1 MEISVVSEFKRG
13 LTYFLLRKMSQAKV
27 FQNQQTTVR
36 NPVKKTG
43 IEFDFILLAMMTVFG
58 LELTINQINR
68 NIRRILVQLKLP
80 IRKNFVSKIR
90 LSLSFLLSNG
100 LILRQK
106 SGYIISEK
114 GKLLGLR
121 ALSRFRQNVK
131 FFKR

>member
-1 MEISVVSEFKRG
+1 
-13 LTYFLLRKMSQAKV
+13 MSQTKI
-27 FQNQQTTVR
+27 FKNQQTTIR

-43 IEFDFILLAMMTVFG
+43 IEFDFTLLAMMTVFG

-68 NIRRILVQLKLP
+68 NMRSLLVQLKLP

-100 LILRQK
+100 LVIRRK

-114 GKLLGLR
+114 GKHLGLR
-121 ALSRFRQNVK
+121 TLLHFRQNVTL
-131 FFKR
+131 FKN